1 MLIIGTGGLAKEV
14 FCMVLKY
21 KLSDDITFYD
31 EDKSTPAILYNKYK
45 VLHEEKEVQNY
56 FSNISKDF
64 IVGIGN
70 PRIREKLT
78 LKMRKLDGESTNV
91 ISNESAIFQFNDYS
105 TATIIEP
112 FVGISHALSLG
123 EGCAIHIHASIGHAA
138 KIGKYVNVGP
148 GATIVG
154 PIEIGDYTYVGA
166 KALVLPNIKIG
177 KHVVIAA
184 GVTVNKDLNDY
195 ETFLG

>member
-1 MLIIGTGGLAKEV
+1 MLIVGTGGLAKEV
-14 FCMVLKY
+14 LGMIVRN
-21 KLSDDITFYD
+21 KLSDYVIFYD
-31 EDKSTPAILYNKYK
+31 ENKATPVLLYDRYK
-45 VLHEEKEVQNY
+45 VLHEENELKQY
-56 FSNISKDF
+56 FSTHSPEF

-78 LKMRKLDGESTNV
+78 LKMRELGGDSTNV
-91 ISNESAIFQFNDYS
+91 ISNEAALFQFNDYS

-112 FVGISHALSLG
+112 FVGISHGLTLG
-123 EGCAIHIHASIGHAA
+123 EGCAIHIHSSIGHAA

-154 PIEIGDYTYVGA
+154 PIEIGNYTYIGA
-166 KALVLPNIKIG
+166 KSLLLPNIKIG
-177 KHVVIAA
+177 KHVIIAA
-184 GVTVNKDLNDY
+184 GVTVNKDLQDC